1 LHPERHPAGAKDEN
15 ISMRYADAG
24 VDITRADEAKE
35 RIRRLAARTFTKS
48 VLGGIGSFGA
58 LFALDLKRWK
68 EPVLVSSADGVGT
81 KLKVASAVGVHST
94 VGADLVNHCVNDIL
108 ALGAEP
114 LFFLDY
120 LAMGQLE
127 INIVEQIVE
136 GMSRACHQVGCS
148 LVGGE
153 TAELPGV
160 YAPGDY
166 DLAGFIVGVVERS
179 RIMKTQ
185 SVRAGDVLLALPS
198 LGLHTNGYSLARKLA
213 FDVAGLAPDTY
224 VAEISNKIGAELM
237 MPHRCYWP
245 MLKRI
250 VGEGWVSGIAHITGG
265 GIPGNLPRVLPKG
278 MQATIALGSW
288 PVLPIFSYLARI
300 GQLERE
306 ELLRTFN
313 LGVGMILIVP
323 SEHVRGVEGEL
334 KRRREK
340 FYKIGQIRTADAR
353 KPPVVFSGSLPL

>member
-1 LHPERHPAGAKDEN
+1 
-15 ISMRYADAG
+15 MRYADAG
-24 VDITRADEAKE
+24 VDIPRADQAKE
-35 RIRRLAARTFTKS
+35 RIRRLAARTFTKN

-58 LFALDLKRWK
+58 LYALDVTRWK

-81 KLKVASAVGVHST
+81 KLKVAAAAGVHST

-108 ALGAEP
+108 AMGAEP

-120 LAMGQLE
+120 LAMGRLDPNV
-127 INIVEQIVE
+127 IEQVVE

-179 RIMKTQ
+179 RVLKT
-185 SVRAGDVLLALPS
+185 SGVRSGDALLALPS
-198 LGLHTNGYSLARKLA
+198 LGLHTNGYSLARKLV
-213 FDVAGLAPDTY
+213 FEVAGLAPDTY
-224 VAEISNKIGAELM
+224 VAEIGNKIGAELLL
-237 MPHRCYWP
+237 PHRCYWP
-245 MLKRI
+245 LLKRI
-250 VGEGWVSGIAHITGG
+250 VAQGWVSGMAHITGG
-265 GIPGNLPRVLPKG
+265 GIPGNLPRVLPRG
-278 MQATIALGSW
+278 MQATVELGSW
-288 PVLPIFSYLARI
+288 PVLPIFTYLARL
-300 GQLERE
+300 GQLDRE

-313 LGVGMILIVP
+313 LGVGMILVVP
-323 SEHVRGVEGEL
+323 PKNVRAVEGEL

-340 FYKIGQIRTADAR
+340 FYRIGQVHSADAR
-353 KPPVVFSGSLPL
+353 KPPVIFTGSLPI

>member
-1 LHPERHPAGAKDEN
+1 
-15 ISMRYADAG
+15 MRYADAG
-24 VDITRADEAKE
+24 VDIPRADQAKE
-35 RIRRLAARTFTKS
+35 RIRRLAARTFTKN

-58 LFALDLKRWK
+58 LYALDLNRWK

-81 KLKVASAVGVHST
+81 KLKVAAAAGVHST

-120 LAMGQLE
+120 LAMGQLDLHV
-127 INIVEQIVE
+127 IEQVVE

-179 RIMKTQ
+179 RVLKT
-185 SVRAGDVLLALPS
+185 SGVRSGDTLLALPS
-198 LGLHTNGYSLARKLA
+198 LGLHTNGYSLARKLV

-224 VAEISNKIGAELM
+224 VAEIGNKIGAELLL
-237 MPHRCYWP
+237 PHRCYWP
-245 MLKRI
+245 VLKRI
-250 VGEGWVSGIAHITGG
+250 VAQGWLSGLAHITGG
-265 GIPGNLPRVLPKG
+265 GIPGNLPRVLPRG
-278 MQATIALGSW
+278 MQAVVELDSW
-288 PVLPIFSYLARI
+288 PVLPIFSYLARL
-300 GQLERE
+300 GQLDRE

-313 LGVGMILIVP
+313 LGVGMIMVVP
-323 SEHVRGVEGEL
+323 PKNVRAVEGEL

-340 FYKIGQIRTADAR
+340 FHRIGQVRSADAR
-353 KPPVVFSGSLPL
+353 KPPVVFTGSLPL

>member
-1 LHPERHPAGAKDEN
+1 
-15 ISMRYADAG
+15 MRYADAG
-24 VDITRADEAKE
+24 VDIPRADQAKE
-35 RIRRLAARTFTKS
+35 RIRRLAARTFTKN

-58 LFALDLKRWK
+58 LYALDLKRWK

-81 KLKVASAVGVHST
+81 KLKVAAAAGVHST

-120 LAMGQLE
+120 LAMGRLDPNV
-127 INIVEQIVE
+127 IEQVVE

-153 TAELPGV
+153 TAELPGI

-179 RIMKTQ
+179 RVLKT
-185 SVRAGDVLLALPS
+185 SAVRSGDTLLALPS
-198 LGLHTNGYSLARKLA
+198 LGLHTNGYSLARKLV
-213 FDVAGLAPDTY
+213 FEVAGLAPDTY
-224 VAEISNKIGAELM
+224 VAEIGNKIGAELLL
-237 MPHRCYWP
+237 PHRCYWP
-245 MLKRI
+245 VLKRI
-250 VGEGWVSGIAHITGG
+250 VAQGWLSGLAHITGG
-265 GIPGNLPRVLPKG
+265 GIPGNLPRVLPRG
-278 MQATIALGSW
+278 MQATIELGSW
-288 PVLPIFSYLARI
+288 PVLPIFSYLARL
-300 GQLERE
+300 GRLDRE

-313 LGVGMILIVP
+313 LGVGMILVVP
-323 SEHVRGVEGEL
+323 PKNARAVEGEL

-340 FYKIGQIRTADAR
+340 FYRIGQVRSADAR
-353 KPPVVFSGSLPL
+353 KPPVVFTGSLPI